1 MFLKADS
8 DIYGHVERFTAK
20 DFRYILDLIDG
31 YRNAPYNICEI
42 RRDDVHDK
50 HGRID
55 IEIEFIDEHNHWCR
69 QKLLIMNGELIDGT
83 AFHARRDEWYDQSR
97 NKEGSL

>member
-8 DIYGHVERFTAK
+8 DIFGNIERFTAS
-20 DFRYILDLIDG
+20 DFRHILDLIDG

-42 RRDDVHDK
+42 RRDDIHDE

-55 IEIEFIDEHNHWCR
+55 IEIEYINDHGHWIR
-69 QKLLIMNGELIDGT
+69 QKLLILNGELIDGA
-83 AFHARRDEWYDQSR
+83 AFHTRHSEWY
-97 NKEGSL
+97 